1 MEKNKN
7 FDTASNATIILIGLA
22 IIILTAVFLYMS
34 PGNFE
39 IIFGIG
45 TVAFVSLGIFVN
57 LQSLAVAKSAQ
68 ENAQSSADSAQDSVD
83 VAKDAL
89 KIASD
94 EAKANAN
101 RYRIEKGSFLTLKK
115 KQFLVPLLPPYSNK
129 ARFHHTESLDAIH
142 NPSAIFLVNS
152 GAGTAAN
159 ISYSFHFLNATNGAD
174 DYDDFRFGSYDV
186 ADDSAISKSFYLST
200 HRGFPEYTLTTKAF
214 VNDNGKKGLLLT
226 CATEQK
232 RAIQR
237 FTESEEPI
245 QVGYLDNKEGEWI
258 HLPVLFRVLSQQYF
272 LERKILKEEH
282 WKISRPDLLLR
293 VYYTD
298 EISEHMNQFE
308 EARRVKE
315 FLITCS
321 NNIKVVTEPSDSPHD
336 RTGTMLM
343 CRYVIETLGNEPLS
357 SYSSEQTEEE
367 TIDGSTGTTE
377 G

>member
-1 MEKNKN
+1 MKKNKN
-7 FDTASNATIILIGLA
+7 FDTASNASIILIGLA
-22 IIILTAVFLYMS
+22 IIILTAVFLYIY

-57 LQSLAVAKSAQ
+57 LQSLAVAQSAQ
-68 ENAQSSADSAQDSVD
+68 ENAQSSAESAQDSVD

-159 ISYSFHFLNATNGAD
+159 ISYSFHLLNATNGAS
-174 DYDDFRFGSYDV
+174 DYDDFQFESEEVVEGSVINKNIY
-186 ADDSAISKSFYLST
+186 FYRKIT
-200 HRGFPEYTLTTKAF
+200 PPKYTLTTKAF
-214 VNDNGKKGLLLT
+214 VNDNEKKGLFLSCTTDQGNLS
-226 CATEQK
+226 QVSHFGRK
-232 RAIQR
+232 QAIQR
-237 FTESEEPI
+237 YVESEEPI
-245 QVGYLDNKEGEWI
+245 QLGYLDNKEGEWI

-282 WKISRPDLLLR
+282 WKTPRPDLLLR

-321 NNIKVVTEPSDSPHD
+321 NNIKVVSEPSDSPHD

-357 SYSSEQTEEE
+357 NYSSE
-367 TIDGSTGTTE
+367 
-377 G
+377 